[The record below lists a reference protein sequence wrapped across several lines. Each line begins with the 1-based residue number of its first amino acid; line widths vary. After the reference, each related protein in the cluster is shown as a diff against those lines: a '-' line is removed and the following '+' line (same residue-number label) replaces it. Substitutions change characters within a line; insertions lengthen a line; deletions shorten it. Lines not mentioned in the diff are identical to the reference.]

1 MGGGRLVTVRVDSHH
16 HLWDLAVRPQP
27 WLAPDAMAPI
37 RRSFAM
43 VDLVADASGSGFD
56 ATVVV
61 QTVPDVAETEEL
73 LDLAAATPLILGVVG
88 FVDLQ
93 APDVG
98 EELDRLRSRPGGGWL
113 VGIRSPVQ
121 DEPDPRWLLRPE
133 VLSGLRAVAE
143 RGLVYDLL
151 IRPRHLGAAL
161 RAVTSV
167 PDGRFVIDHLA
178 KPAIAS
184 GGSEHWT
191 AGMAALALRENVAA
205 KLSGLVTEAS
215 WQSWTLDDLRPYADH
230 ALSCFGSDR
239 VLFGSDWPV
248 CRLAATY
255 AEVAEA
261 AEALTGPLNPRER
274 DAVMGDTAVITY
286 GLRVGATGSTG

>member
-1 MGGGRLVTVRVDSHH
+1 M
-16 HLWDLAVRPQP
+16 
-27 WLAPDAMAPI
+27 
-37 RRSFAM
+37 
-43 VDLVADASGSGFD
+43 
-56 ATVVV
+56 
-61 QTVPDVAETEEL
+61 
-73 LDLAAATPLILGVVG
+73 
-88 FVDLQ
+88 
-93 APDVG
+93 
-98 EELDRLRSRPGGGWL
+98 
-113 VGIRSPVQ
+113 
-121 DEPDPRWLLRPE
+121 
-133 VLSGLRAVAE
+133 
-143 RGLVYDLL
+143 VYDLL

-184 GGSEHWT
+184 GGSEQWT

-255 AEVAEA
+255 AEVVEA
-261 AEALTGPLNPRER
+261 AEALTGPLNPSER

>member
-1 MGGGRLVTVRVDSHH
+1 VGDDRLVTTRVDSHH
-16 HLWDLAVRPQP
+16 HLWDLAARPQP

-37 RRSFAM
+37 RRSFGVA
-43 VDLVADASGSGFD
+43 DLLADASGTGLD

-61 QTVPDVAETEEL
+61 QAVPEVAETEEL

-88 FVDLQ
+88 FVDLE
-93 APDVG
+93 ARDVG
-98 EELDRLRSRPGGGWL
+98 EQLDRLRSRPSGGWL

-121 DEPDPRWLLRPE
+121 DEPDPDWLVRTR
-133 VLSGLRAVAE
+133 VIAGLRAVAE

-151 IRPRHLGAAL
+151 IRPHHLGAAL
-161 RAVTSV
+161 RAVTAV
-167 PDGRFVIDHLA
+167 DHGRFVIDHLA

-184 GGSEHWT
+184 GDGGPW
-191 AGMAALALRENVAA
+191 AVGMAALALRENVAA

-239 VLFGSDWPV
+239 LLFGSDWPV

-255 AEVAEA
+255 AQVVDT
-261 AEALTGPLNPRER
+261 AEALTDPLNASER
-274 DAVMGDTAVITY
+274 DDVMGDTAVAMY
-286 GLRVGATGSTG
+286 GLRVRATGGTA